1 MKIGKHAQHIGL
13 TYPFY
18 GYLEGLGT
26 RVKLHIIWVF
36 IFFVWFTKLKTAHG
50 LGCTSIQRHTAWV
63 VLVFH
68 SRHRRIVQQRATPA
82 SPTSGAS
89 RSQIKWI
96 RMDTLVK
103 GVPSFQQ
110 TPIYTK
116 PAIFA
121 E

>member
-36 IFFVWFTKLKTAHG
+36 IFFVWFTELKTAHG
-50 LGCTSIQRHTAWV
+50 LGCTSI
-63 VLVFH
+63 H